1 MAPQAIVSDILKE
14 AHGHILARHNS
25 LLKTKEQITFY
36 LSIGLEW
43 IRTSLNTFKNVM
55 IVKSRKPPPLLSPLP
70 QCMAPNQRKH
80 CNCFGPLK
88 DSNSKK

>member
-25 LLKTKEQITFY
+25 LLKKQNKFFY
-36 LSIGLEW
+36 LIIGLEW

-88 DSNSKK
+88 APNSKK